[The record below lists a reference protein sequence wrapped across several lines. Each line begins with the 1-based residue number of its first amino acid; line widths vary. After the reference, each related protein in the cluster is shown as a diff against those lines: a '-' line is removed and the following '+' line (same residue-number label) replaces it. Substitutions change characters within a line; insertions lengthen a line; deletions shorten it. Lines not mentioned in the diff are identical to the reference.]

1 MAQAL
6 LNTIKTSTLVK
17 NLIASSQLKLNYK
30 QMKIALLGYGK
41 MGQIIEKFAVER
53 GHEIVLKITIDNQED
68 LTRQNLKSADVAI
81 DFSTPD
87 SVLKNIDACF
97 DANVPI
103 VVGTTGWYGKLQEVK
118 DDCNNSNNTL
128 LYGSNFSIGVNLFFK
143 LNQTLAKL
151 MNNYPA
157 YEVQVEEI
165 HHTQKLDA
173 PSGTAIT
180 LAEGIVD
187 NLDRKEEWLNEVVG
201 TDVELFP
208 KAEQLLIESHR
219 IENIPGTHTVIYS
232 SEVDEIEI
240 KHTAHNRAGFALGA
254 VVAAEWLKD
263 KKGFF
268 SITDIF
274 E

>member
-1 MAQAL
+1 
-6 LNTIKTSTLVK
+6 
-17 NLIASSQLKLNYK
+17 
-30 QMKIALLGYGK
+30 MKIALLGYGK
-41 MGQIIEKFAVER
+41 MGQIIEKFALER
-53 GHEIVLKITIDNQED
+53 GHEIVLTISIDNQED
-68 LTRQNLKSADVAI
+68 LTRQNLKAADVAI

-87 SVLKNIDACF
+87 SVLQNINACF

-118 DDCNNSNNTL
+118 NDCDSSNNTL

-143 LNQTLAKL
+143 INQALAKL

-157 YEVQVEEI
+157 YDVQVEEI

-180 LAEGIVD
+180 IAEGIVD
-187 NLDRKEEWLNEVVG
+187 NIERKSEWLNEVVG
-201 TDVELFP
+201 TNVDVFAKP
-208 KAEQLLIESHR
+208 EQLLIESHR

-240 KHTAHNRAGFALGA
+240 KHTAHSRAGFALGA
-254 VVAAEWLKD
+254 VVAAEWLED